1 MVNIEVI
8 IIKDDNLKN
17 TAFGS
22 YETCEGIYQALLLK
36 NKNTR
41 LSVCTNEKDLEDVV
55 DRKPDFIVLT
65 NKMLITKTKKIW
77 LSEYFDLN
85 NIIYSGSIK
94 TAMQLDLKKT
104 ASKLQVIT
112 HGVDTA
118 RFFTAVPDEY
128 QSVADLP
135 VPFPL
140 FIKPLESANSEGIDE
155 RSFVVNFS
163 DFESKVKELY
173 VKYKQPALVEQYL
186 SGREFTVSIIKSDT
200 LLIAPIEIIAP
211 LVNDIRI
218 LSNRTKINDA
228 EIVKEVL
235 DIETLKKVSAIA
247 MSSFEALGARDFGRI
262 DIKMDAQEKCYF
274 IEANLTPGMTR
285 GSSYF
290 PKSFEMCLGINYDDL
305 VFSMFRSTLK
315 RCKYYQNAKN
325 SYYR

>member
-8 IIKDDNLKN
+8 VIKDDNLKN

-22 YETCEGIYQALLLK
+22 YETCEGIYQSLLLK

-140 FIKPLESANSEGIDE
+140 FIKPLESANSEGIDA

-173 VKYKQPALVEQYL
+173 AKYKQPALVEQYL

-211 LVNDIRI
+211 LENDIRI
-218 LSNRTKINDA
+218 LSNTTKTNNT
-228 EIVKEVL
+228 EILKEVL
-235 DIETLKKVSAIA
+235 DVETFKKVSSIAI
-247 MSSFEALGARDFGRI
+247 SSFNALGARGFGRI

-290 PKSFEMCLGINYDDL
+290 PQSFEMCLGLHYDDL
-305 VFSMFRSTLK
+305 VFSMFRSTIK
-315 RCKYYQNAKN
+315 RSRNYEKK
-325 SYYR
+325 

>member
-8 IIKDDNLKN
+8 LIKGNNLEN

-22 YETCEGIYQALLLK
+22 YETCEGIYQSLLLK
-36 NKNTR
+36 NRNTR
-41 LSVCTNEKDLEDVV
+41 LSVCTNEKDLQDVV
-55 DRKPDFIVLT
+55 DRNPDLIVLT
-65 NKMLITKTKKIW
+65 NKLLITKSKKIW
-77 LSEYFDLN
+77 LSEFFDLN
-85 NIIYSGSIK
+85 NIVYTGSIK
-94 TAMQLDLKKT
+94 TVMQLDMHKT
-104 ASKLQVIT
+104 ASKSQVIA

-128 QSVADLP
+128 QSVEDLP

-155 RSFVVNFS
+155 RSFVINFS

-173 VKYKQPALVEQYL
+173 AKYKQPALVEQYL

-211 LVNDIRI
+211 LENDMRI
-218 LSNRTKINDA
+218 LSNTAKINNN
-228 EIVKEVL
+228 EILKEVL
-235 DIETLKKVSAIA
+235 DVETFKKVSAIA
-247 MSSFEALGARDFGRI
+247 MSSFDALGARDFGRI

-274 IEANLTPGMTR
+274 MEANLTPGMTR

-305 VFSMFRSTLK
+305 VFSMFRSTIK
-315 RCKYYQNAKN
+315 RSRNYEKA
-325 SYYR
+325 